1 LAQFQPGGRVRAV
14 TWGGMGE
21 ETAYGIAVGAG
32 GAVHVAGTAQAPPYR
47 LRNASNKSMTPA
59 SFVAAPSGTVTDPA
73 GAMVVA
79 AGTLLVPA
87 GSQTYAGDVDAA
99 LVKINF

>member
-1 LAQFQPGGRVRAV
+1 MLFRSQQHHQRQHGGSDRGPAIHAEAPLRC
-14 TWGGMGE
+14 
-21 ETAYGIAVGAG
+21 
-32 GAVHVAGTAQAPPYR
+32 VALPQAPPYR